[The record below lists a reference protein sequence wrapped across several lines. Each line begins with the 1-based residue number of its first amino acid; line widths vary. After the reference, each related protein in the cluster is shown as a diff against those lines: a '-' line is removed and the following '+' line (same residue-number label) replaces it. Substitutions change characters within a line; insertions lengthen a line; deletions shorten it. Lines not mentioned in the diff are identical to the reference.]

1 MSSLNNG
8 LFEEKKWNYYT
19 TVIPVM
25 LFFTIFLTWAAFS
38 EIDEA
43 IKGTGRVVPSG
54 QTKVIQNLE
63 GGIVDDI
70 LVEEGQTVKKG
81 DAIYTLSNAF
91 FSSEL
96 VSKEIDLLT
105 FQAVLIRLEALID
118 NQITVEFPEEL
129 RNKIPDIIE
138 NETKIFYEDLENNQR
153 KIDIAKDQYTQKDYK
168 LREVRARFNNLS
180 IELNLAMENMKILD
194 ELLYKKVASKKEYIL
209 ELSKKQNIV
218 TQIDET
224 RNSIPILQQEIEEAR
239 KKIASVESENRSKLL
254 SKYSEIKTEINKATE
269 KNKANIDREERKS
282 VLSPVNGI
290 INKLYFYTEGGIV
303 KPGDKMAEI
312 TPIED
317 SLTIEAKIK
326 SSDRAFIWEGQEV
339 SVEITAY
346 DFSKYGLLKGKLISL
361 SPDSFEDKD
370 GSIFYIAKIK
380 ADVNQFAPDLPILPG
395 MVANVSI
402 LTGKKT
408 VLKYIIK
415 PLKNISR
422 NALSE
427 K

>member
-1 MSSLNNG
+1 MNNR
-8 LFEEKKWNYYT
+8 LFEEKNWNYYT
-19 TVIPVM
+19 TVVPIM
-25 LFFTIFLTWAAFS
+25 IFFTIFLSWASFS
-38 EIDEA
+38 EVDEA

-63 GGIVDDI
+63 GGIISAI
-70 LVEEGQTVKKG
+70 LVEEGKTVKKG
-81 DAIYTLSNAF
+81 DIIYNLSNAF
-91 FSSEL
+91 FSSEFIT
-96 VSKEIDLLT
+96 KEIDLLSL
-105 FQAVLIRLEALID
+105 QAVLVRLEALID
-118 NQITVEFPEEL
+118 NKTTIEFPDEL
-129 RNKIPDIIE
+129 KKKIPDIIE
-138 NETKIFYEDLENNQR
+138 NETRIFYEDLENNQR
-153 KIDIAKDQYTQKDYK
+153 KVDIAKDQYNQKDYK
-168 LREVRARFNNLS
+168 LRETKIRFNNLS

-194 ELLYKKVASKKEYIL
+194 ELLNKKVASKKEYIL

-224 RNSIPILQQEIEEAR
+224 RNSIPILQEEIEESK
-239 KKIASVESENRSKLL
+239 KKIASVESENRSKQL
-254 SKYSEIKTEINKATE
+254 SKYSEIKTEINKAIE
-269 KNKANIDREERKS
+269 KNKANVDREQRKS
-282 VLSPVNGI
+282 VISPVNGI

-312 TPIED
+312 TPLED

-326 SSDRAFIWEGQEV
+326 SSDRAFIWEGQDV

-346 DFSKYGLLKGKLISL
+346 DFSKYGLLNGKLTSI
-361 SPDSFEDKD
+361 SPDSFEDKN

-395 MVANVSI
+395 MVANVNI

-408 VLKYIIK
+408 VLRYIIK
-415 PLKNISR
+415 PLKNISK

-427 K
+427 Q